1 LLPRTDSSLIA
12 IESLEGGRVRLIDQT
27 RLPHEESYVET
38 ADYRDLAEAIRQ
50 LKVRGAPLIGIT
62 AAYALVL
69 ACREAVADGKEGFLS
84 RLKEAAAELRA
95 TRPTAVNL
103 TWALERMLRVAE
115 AAASGDDAIDT
126 MEREARRIHEEDIA
140 ANHRIGSNG
149 SALLGAGPAVLT
161 HCNTGSLATGGY
173 GTALGV
179 IRAAWEQGRLERVY
193 ATETRPLL
201 QGARLTAWE
210 LQRDGIPFT
219 LVVDSAA
226 GSILQ
231 RGLAQAVVVG
241 ADRIAANGDVANKIG
256 TYTLA
261 VLANQNGVPFYVAAP
276 TSTID
281 VATPSGEEIPIEE
294 RAPEE
299 VTTLAGAATAAAGAT
314 AANPAFDV
322 TPADYV
328 SAIITEKG
336 VGRPP
341 YLASLARLM
350 SEETPSRG

>member
-1 LLPRTDSSLIA
+1 MA
-12 IESLEGGRVRLIDQT
+12 IEWLGGGRVRLIDQT
-27 RLPHEESYVET
+27 QLPHEESFVET
-38 ADYRDLAEAIRQ
+38 ADYRDLAEAIRH

-62 AAYALVL
+62 AAYALAL
-69 ACREAVADGKEGFLS
+69 ACREAVAAGEEAYLS
-84 RLKEAAAELRA
+84 RLREAAAELRA

-115 AAASGDDAIDT
+115 SAASARDAVEA
-126 MEREARRIHEEDIA
+126 MEMEARHIHEEDIT
-140 ANHRIGSNG
+140 ANRRIGANG
-149 SALLGAGPAVLT
+149 STLLGSGTSILT
-161 HCNTGSLATGGY
+161 HCNAGSLATGGY

-179 IRAAWEQGRLERVY
+179 VRAAWEDGLLERVY

-219 LVVDSAA
+219 LIVDSAA
-226 GSILQ
+226 GSLL
-231 RGLAQAVVVG
+231 RKGLVQAVVVG

-261 VLANQNGVPFYVAAP
+261 VLAKQNDVPFYVAAP

-281 VATPSGEEIPIEE
+281 LSTPSGDEIPVEE

-299 VTTLAGAATAAAGAT
+299 VTTLAGAATAVAGAT

-322 TPADYV
+322 TAAEFV
-328 SAIITEKG
+328 SAIITENG
-336 VGRPP
+336 VARPP
-341 YLASLARLM
+341 YQASLADLVGKEAR
-350 SEETPSRG
+350 SRG

>member
-1 LLPRTDSSLIA
+1 MPGTESSLTT
-12 IESLEGGRVRLIDQT
+12 IEWLQGGRVRLIDQT
-27 RLPHEESYVET
+27 RLPHEESYLET
-38 ADYRDLAEAIRQ
+38 ANYHDLAQAIRQ
-50 LKVRGAPLIGIT
+50 MKVRGAPLIGIT
-62 AAYALVL
+62 AAYALAL
-69 ACREAVADGKEGFLS
+69 ASRQAVAAGEEAFLS
-84 RLKEAAAELRA
+84 RLREAATELRA

-115 AAASGDDAIDT
+115 GAATARDAIEA
-126 MEREARRIHEEDIA
+126 MEREAQRIHEEDVA
-140 ANHRIGSNG
+140 ANRRIGANG
-149 SALLGAGPAVLT
+149 SALLRPGASILT
-161 HCNTGSLATGGY
+161 HCNAGSLATGGY

-179 IRAAWEQGRLERVY
+179 VRSAWEQGSLERVY
-193 ATETRPLL
+193 VTETRPLL

-226 GSILQ
+226 GSLLR

-256 TYTLA
+256 TYTLS
-261 VLANQNGVPFYVAAP
+261 VLAKQNDAPFYVAAP

-281 VATPSGEEIPIEE
+281 LSTPSGDEIPVEE
-294 RAPEE
+294 RAPDE

-322 TPADYV
+322 TPAEYV
-328 SAIITEKG
+328 TAIITENG
-336 VGRPP
+336 VARPP
-341 YLASLARLM
+341 YQASLAGLVR
-350 SEETPSRG
+350 EEARSRG

>member
-1 LLPRTDSSLIA
+1 LPRAQSSITT
-12 IESLEGGRVRLIDQT
+12 IEWLQGGRVRLIDQT
-27 RLPHEESYVET
+27 RLPHEESYLET
-38 ADYRDLAEAIRQ
+38 SDYHDLALAIRRM
-50 LKVRGAPLIGIT
+50 KVRGAPLIGIT
-62 AAYALVL
+62 AAYALAL
-69 ACREAVADGKEGFLS
+69 ASRQAVAAGEEAFLS
-84 RLKEAAAELRA
+84 RLREAATELRA

-103 TWALERMLRVAE
+103 AWALERMLRVAE
-115 AAASGDDAIDT
+115 GAATARDAIEA
-126 MEREARRIHEEDIA
+126 MEREAQHIHEEDVA

-149 SALLGAGPAVLT
+149 SALLGTGTSILT
-161 HCNTGSLATGGY
+161 HCNAGSLATGGY

-179 IRAAWEQGRLERVY
+179 VRSAWEQGSLERVY

-210 LQRDGIPFT
+210 LQKDGIPFT

-226 GSILQ
+226 GSLLR

-256 TYTLA
+256 TYTLS
-261 VLANQNGVPFYVAAP
+261 VLAKENEVPFYVAAP

-281 VATPSGEEIPIEE
+281 LSTPSGDEIPVEE

-322 TPADYV
+322 TPAEYV
-328 SAIITEKG
+328 TAIITENG
-336 VGRPP
+336 VARPP
-341 YLASLARLM
+341 YQASLAGLVKGEAR
-350 SEETPSRG
+350 SRG